1 MIYDGSGERQHPSCW
16 QVQGGA
22 VTIFP
27 SQCLGLQG
35 AGMRDKWAELI
46 SFWVSRDIEGIVAG
60 IAAMSRDDAEK
71 LITELHQFTRLMIEA
86 KEIL

>member
-1 MIYDGSGERQHPSCW
+1 
-16 QVQGGA
+16 
-22 VTIFP
+22 
-27 SQCLGLQG
+27 
-35 AGMRDKWAELI
+35 MRDKWAELI